1 MLDLPAMILTPAA
14 APFRTQLRVRYADTD
29 AAGVVYYANYL
40 TYFEVARVDLLRF
53 LGLPINDVQERGV
66 VLPVIEAR
74 CTYRRPARLD
84 DLLEVFVFPAE
95 LANARFSFT
104 YEVRRG
110 DEVLAT
116 GMTRHAVV
124 DIASGR
130 PMALPDWLRKL
141 FELVP
146 PAEHRA

>member
-1 MLDLPAMILTPAA
+1 MARSPEVT
-14 APFRTQLRVRYADTD
+14 PFRTQLRVRYADTD

-40 TYFEVARVDLLRF
+40 TYFEVARVDLLRS
-53 LGLPINDVQERGV
+53 LGTPINAVQERGV
-66 VLPVIEAR
+66 VLPVVEAR
-74 CTYRRPARLD
+74 CKYRRPARLD
-84 DLLEVFVFPAE
+84 DLLDVFVFPAG
-95 LANARFSFT
+95 LGKARFGFT

-124 DIASGR
+124 DRSSGR
-130 PMALPDWLRKL
+130 PLALPGWLRAL